1 MYYPDD
7 RIYCTVGPWNEM
19 ALYAVVT
26 PEYFNCKLI
35 VIIIYDYP
43 AIIPRLGYTKPYPV
57 LSSLHLIIAK
67 ETFLLFFFVHH
78 QTGSLRRRWI
88 RYLMHT
94 VLHNNKSLVIQW
106 QGWGLGNKWCLS
118 SLELWCYHVLSM
130 HLLWCS
136 ANNDALSWWN
146 FMIFA

>member
-1 MYYPDD
+1 
-7 RIYCTVGPWNEM
+7 M

-67 ETFLLFFFVHH
+67 ETFYFFSLFIIK
-78 QTGSLRRRWI
+78 Q
-88 RYLMHT
+88 
-94 VLHNNKSLVIQW
+94 
-106 QGWGLGNKWCLS
+106 
-118 SLELWCYHVLSM
+118 
-130 HLLWCS
+130 
-136 ANNDALSWWN
+136 AL
-146 FMIFA
+146 